1 MKTDVRNRQVSW
13 RGRLFVIL
21 TIASLWI
28 PRVASQQDGFERN
41 RNACPGRD
49 SQRVVAATLS
59 QSGFQKYWISTPGA
73 ALTHG
78 GGSSRNANAHSTPL
92 AAHSLSAQ
100 NREWNERSPANE
112 RSVPDGS
119 AVTLAYIGPG
129 AGFAF
134 LGSFLT
140 LVAGFFLTLFSLLLW
155 PFRVAWRLVKR
166 RKGYSKAHVKKII
179 FLGLDGLDPK
189 LTERFIAEGKLP
201 NLARLAKEGSY
212 RRLRTTYPSLSPVAW
227 STFATGVSP
236 AKHNI
241 FDFLDRDMKSYMPR
255 LSSARVGKPDRIL
268 KLGHWRIPLSSPTLE
283 LRQKSRPFWKILAE
297 RQVGCTIIR
306 VPITFPPEQFDGKLL
321 SAMCTPDLKGTQGS
335 FSQFTTR
342 VEKATYENGSRY
354 PLRATSSGFEGEIE
368 GPEDT
373 FVENGRPLRIPFRMI
388 RADGHCELRV
398 QDHRVR
404 LEPGAYTDWLRLTF
418 RTAIG
423 AKAIGIARFLL
434 TETEP
439 ECSLYM
445 SPINIDPSRPAL
457 PISHPSCYAVYLAN
471 LLGSY
476 ATAGMAE
483 DTWALNEA
491 VIDDDA
497 FLQQAYSIYEER
509 EAMFLNALQSTGQG
523 VVACVFDTSD
533 RVQHMFFG
541 RMNGSDRHAKVIEEM
556 YQRMDALV
564 GKTLPF
570 ADADTA
576 LFVLSDHGFCAFRR
590 GVNLNSWLRD
600 NGYLHLKN
608 DAEESDSFFE
618 GVDWSRTRAYAFG
631 LGGFY
636 LNIKGREALGT
647 VEPGKEAER
656 LRQEIIDKLSALR
669 EETGE
674 TPIRTVYATRSLYRG
689 PYLAEAPDFLVGYS
703 EGYRASWEG
712 AVGKV
717 SKNVLEDNEKAW
729 SGDHCV
735 DPVLVPGVLFSNR
748 RIEAGD
754 PGIEDMAP
762 TALRLFGIDPP
773 KWIDG
778 KAVL

>member
-1 MKTDVRNRQVSW
+1 MELPLTRQFGTA
-13 RGRLFVIL
+13 GRPAL
-21 TIASLWI
+21 
-28 PRVASQQDGFERN
+28 
-41 RNACPGRD
+41 PGR
-49 SQRVVAATLS
+49 
-59 QSGFQKYWISTPGA
+59 
-73 ALTHG
+73 
-78 GGSSRNANAHSTPL
+78 GS
-92 AAHSLSAQ
+92 
-100 NREWNERSPANE
+100 
-112 RSVPDGS
+112 
-119 AVTLAYIGPG
+119 VTLAYIGPG

-155 PFRVAWRLVKR
+155 PFRLVWRLVRR
-166 RKGYSKAHVKKII
+166 RKGYRKARVKKTI

-189 LTERFIAEGKLP
+189 LTERFIADGKLP
-201 NLARLAKEGSY
+201 NLARLAAVGSY

-241 FDFLDRDMKSYMPR
+241 FDFLDRDLKSYLPR
-255 LSSARVGKPDRIL
+255 LSSARVGKPDRVLRI
-268 KLGHWRIPLSSPTLE
+268 GRWRIPLSSPTLE

-297 RQVGCTIIR
+297 QDVGCTIIR

-354 PLRATSSGFEGEIE
+354 PLRSSSKGYEGDIE

-373 FVENGRPLRIPFRMI
+373 FIEDGKPLRIPFRML
-388 RADGHCELRV
+388 RANGHYELHL
-398 QDHRVR
+398 QEHRVG
-404 LEPGAYTDWLRLTF
+404 LEPGVYSEWLRLTF

-483 DTWALNEA
+483 DTWALNEG
-491 VIDDDA
+491 VIDEDA
-497 FLQQAYSIYEER
+497 FLRQAYSIYEER
-509 EAMFLNALQSTGQG
+509 EAMYLNALESTGRG

-533 RVQHMFFG
+533 RVQHMFYAH
-541 RMNGSDRHAKVIEEM
+541 MNGSDRHAKVIEEM
-556 YQRMDALV
+556 YQRMDELV

-570 ADADTA
+570 VDADTA
-576 LFVLSDHGFCAFRR
+576 LFVLSDHGFTSFRR

-600 NGYLHLKN
+600 NGYLHLKE
-608 DAEESDSFFE
+608 DAFVSEPFLE
-618 GVDWSRTRAYAFG
+618 GVDWSRTRAYGLG

-636 LNIKGREALGT
+636 LNIKGREAQGI
-647 VEPGKEAER
+647 VEPGREAEH
-656 LRQEIIDKLSALR
+656 LKGEIIAKLSALR
-669 EETGE
+669 EATGE
-674 TPIRTVYATRSLYRG
+674 SPIRTVYATGKLYRG
-689 PYLAEAPDFLVGYS
+689 PYLEAAPDFLVGYN
-703 EGYRASWEG
+703 EGYRASWDG

-717 SKNVLEDNEKAW
+717 SENVLEDNEKAW

-735 DPVLVPGVLFSNR
+735 DPVLVPGVLFSNLQ
-748 RIEAGD
+748 IEAKD
-754 PGIEDMAP
+754 PGIEDLAP
-762 TALRLFGIDPP
+762 TVLGLFGVDPP
-773 KWIDG
+773 AWMDG
-778 KAVL
+778 KPVL